1 MVAAREE
8 VTMSILRSIFRFI
21 LGSLAAAA
29 VAGSPFRAAES
40 EAACQLNSLGNQI
53 KHVIFIIFDNVH
65 FRRDNP
71 NVPSDL
77 QQMPNLLNFIRNN
90 GTLMTNDH
98 TILISHTAGG
108 ILTNITGVYPDR
120 HGQAVANSYRYFL
133 PNGSTLSSSSFKYWT
148 DLVDDT
154 GTPPADALPNMV
166 NGDSGSPKTMPAPWV
181 PYTRAGCDFG
191 SAGGPA
197 NIVLENTGTGPNGDM
212 TKVFGQ
218 GSAEWNEAL
227 ASNTAPAGT
236 AARALA
242 QTDFVGLNVHC
253 AAGGGICAGNSA
265 ARVDALPDE
274 AGGYAGFQGLFGAK
288 AVNPAITH
296 GQAAVSDV

>member
-8 VTMSILRSIFRFI
+8 VTMNILRSIFRFI

-77 QQMPNLLNFIRNN
+77 EQMPNLLNFIRDN
-90 GTLMTNDH
+90 GTLHTNH
-98 TILISHTAGG
+98 HPVLISHTANG
-108 ILTNITGVYPDR
+108 ILTDLTGVYSDR
-120 HGQAVANSYRYFL
+120 HGQSVSNSYRYFKSD
-133 PNGSTLSSSSFKYWT
+133 GSTASSSSFKYWT
-148 DLVDDT
+148 DIVDDT
-154 GTPPADALPNMV
+154 SAVPADPLPNMV
-166 NGDSGSPKTMPAPWV
+166 NGDTGLPRTMPAPWV

-197 NIVLENTGTGPNGDM
+197 NIVLENTATGPSGDM
-212 TKVFGQ
+212 TKVFGI
-218 GSAEWNEAL
+218 GSAEWNEAVM
-227 ASNTAPAGT
+227 SNAAPAGS
-236 AARALA
+236 AARNLA
-242 QTDFVGLNVHC
+242 QTDFVGFAIHC
-253 AAGGGICAGNSA
+253 AKGGGICTGNQQ
-265 ARVDALPDE
+265 ARPDNLPDE
-274 AGGYAGFQGLFGAK
+274 AGGYSGFLGLFG
-288 AVNPAITH
+288 
-296 GQAAVSDV
+296 